1 MSHNHIFSDI
11 AIRLTVSYRA
21 YNKTA
26 VLNNNAVSLR
36 LVKVLYQQGFILNF
50 NVTDNNIVV
59 ELKYNNGRPLLK
71 SIKVISTPGH
81 RVYWNL
87 KSLRLAYSSKNFGG
101 VYIISTPKGLC
112 TSTECLLSIYTV
124 GEVLLKIQL
133 A

>member
-11 AIRLTVSYRA
+11 AIRFMVSYRG
-21 YNKTA
+21 YNKT
-26 VLNNNAVSLR
+26 VTLSRNSSSLR
-36 LVKVLYQQGFILNF
+36 LVKLLYQQGLILNF
-50 NVTDNNIVV
+50 NVIGNNLIV

-87 KSLRLAYSSKNFGG
+87 RRLKLAYSCQNFGG
-101 VYIISTPKGLC
+101 VYIVSTPRGFY
-112 TSTECLLSIYTV
+112 TSTECLLSMHTV
-124 GEVLLKIQL
+124 GEILLKIQL